1 MRLDMS
7 VAICVSR
14 PGAKAAST
22 VVFARRENPALL
34 PEATPRVGP
43 SPCRSASRI
52 ALPQTPR
59 VEAGSPQTPRVRAGS
74 GWSRETSRL
83 THKNITFEFSH
94 RPSATVL
101 EPAGEAF
108 PRVAR
113 SSARRFGALPNRII
127 TPLCVVPK
135 RSRLTCAAYTET
147 RRRLIVERHP
157 LQRQSTAAAVD
168 TERIGSNKIH
178 GLQHSRAQI
187 ANDAIS
193 EVGSG
198 AIGSLLGS
206 GKRCHR
212 CSMMM
217 RTQLAFQL
225 SYVLRLRLV
234 PLLRMPL
241 DPSGEDLR

>member
-34 PEATPRVGP
+34 PRPTLRVGP

-108 PRVAR
+108 PA
-113 SSARRFGALPNRII
+113 
-127 TPLCVVPK
+127 PL
-135 RSRLTCAAYTET
+135 
-147 RRRLIVERHP
+147 
-157 LQRQSTAAAVD
+157 AAAPGASVRC
-168 TERIGSNKIH
+168 RIGS
-178 GLQHSRAQI
+178 S
-187 ANDAIS
+187 
-193 EVGSG
+193 
-198 AIGSLLGS
+198 
-206 GKRCHR
+206 HR
-212 CSMMM
+212 CVLS
-217 RTQLAFQL
+217 QKKS
-225 SYVLRLRLV
+225 SYVCRVHRDETQTH
-234 PLLRMPL
+234 R
-241 DPSGEDLR
+241 

>member
-34 PEATPRVGP
+34 PRPTLRVGP

-59 VEAGSPQTPRVRAGS
+59 VEAGS

-108 PRVAR
+108 PASLAAAPGASVRCR
-113 SSARRFGALPNRII
+113 IGSSHR
-127 TPLCVVPK
+127 CVLSQK
-135 RSRLTCAAYTET
+135 SRLTCAAYTET

-217 RTQLAFQL
+217 MTQLAFQL
-225 SYVLRLRLV
+225 SYALRLRLV

>member
-34 PEATPRVGP
+34 PRPTLRVGP

-52 ALPQTPR
+52 ALPQTLR

-108 PRVAR
+108 PAQ
-113 SSARRFGALPNRII
+113 L
-127 TPLCVVPK
+127 
-135 RSRLTCAAYTET
+135 
-147 RRRLIVERHP
+147 
-157 LQRQSTAAAVD
+157 AAAPGASVRC
-168 TERIGSNKIH
+168 RIGS
-178 GLQHSRAQI
+178 S
-187 ANDAIS
+187 
-193 EVGSG
+193 
-198 AIGSLLGS
+198 
-206 GKRCHR
+206 HR
-212 CSMMM
+212 CVLS
-217 RTQLAFQL
+217 QKKS
-225 SYVLRLRLV
+225 SYVCRVHRDETQTH
-234 PLLRMPL
+234 R
-241 DPSGEDLR
+241 